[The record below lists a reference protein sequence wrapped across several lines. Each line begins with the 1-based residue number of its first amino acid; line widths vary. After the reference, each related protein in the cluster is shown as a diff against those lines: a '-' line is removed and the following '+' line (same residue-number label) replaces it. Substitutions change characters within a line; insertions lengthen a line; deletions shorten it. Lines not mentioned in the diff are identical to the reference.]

1 MFAYVCGR
9 IAQEKTTQKIKQEV
23 SKYVSEKVLDK
34 IDDDDISSTV
44 GTKELLTVM
53 FIDMRGFTAI
63 SEKYPVEKVIEIL
76 NKKYLLNKTEDD
88 LNDYGYNSIA
98 PITEKEKLEIFESDE
113 FFKGL
118 EFKEGFLEFFKR
130 NKKNVNF
137 VVATKGTPAN
147 LEKKEKWLKKNLS
160 KKIKFIGI
168 DNKDFSKKQVNMA
181 GGIQIDDFITSLDT
195 NADLKILYKDNHSF
209 EWQTN

>member
-1 MFAYVCGR
+1 MR
-9 IAQEKTTQKIKQEV
+9 
-23 SKYVSEKVLDK
+23 
-34 IDDDDISSTV
+34 
-44 GTKELLTVM
+44 
-53 FIDMRGFTAI
+53 FIPFKLEDYDFLYYKNSIFCA
-63 SEKYPVEKVIEIL
+63 L
-76 NKKYLLNKTEDD
+76 KYLLNKTEDD

-168 DNKDFSKKQVNMA
+168 NNKDFSKKQVNMA
-181 GGIQIDDFITSLDT
+181 GSIQIDDFITSLDT

-209 EWQTN
+209 EWQTNYINTNIVVVNTWEEIDDILTFYSDYDYKTLSKKGD

>member
-1 MFAYVCGR
+1 MITVY
-9 IAQEKTTQKIKQEV
+9 
-23 SKYVSEKVLDK
+23 
-34 IDDDDISSTV
+34 IDFDNTI
-44 GTKELLTVM
+44 
-53 FIDMRGFTAI
+53 
-63 SEKYPVEKVIEIL
+63 VESNKRVIEIL
-76 NKKYLLNKTEDD
+76 NNKYLLNNTEDD

-113 FFKGL
+113 FFRDL
-118 EFKEGFLEFFKR
+118 EFKKGFLEFFKR

-137 VVATKGTPAN
+137 VVATKGTPVN
-147 LEKKEKWLKKNLS
+147 LEKKEKWLKRNLS

-168 DNKDFSKKQVNMA
+168 NNKDFSKKQVNMA

-209 EWQTN
+209 EWQTNYINTDIVVVNTWEEIDDILTFYSDYDYKTLSKKGD

>member
-1 MFAYVCGR
+1 MITVY
-9 IAQEKTTQKIKQEV
+9 
-23 SKYVSEKVLDK
+23 
-34 IDDDDISSTV
+34 IDFDNTI
-44 GTKELLTVM
+44 
-53 FIDMRGFTAI
+53 
-63 SEKYPVEKVIEIL
+63 VESNKRVIEIL

-130 NKKNVNF
+130 NKKNVSF
-137 VVATKGTPAN
+137 VVATKGTSVN

-209 EWQTN
+209 EWQTNYINTDIVVVNTWKEIDDILTFYSDYDYKTLSKKGD